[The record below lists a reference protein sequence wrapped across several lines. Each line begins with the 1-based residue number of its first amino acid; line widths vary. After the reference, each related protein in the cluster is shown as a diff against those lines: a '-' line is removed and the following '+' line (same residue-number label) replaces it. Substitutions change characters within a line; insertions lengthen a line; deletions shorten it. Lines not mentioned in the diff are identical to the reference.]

1 MARGLPEERWV
12 LSHRAPHSVRG
23 FANIQRRTTL
33 RSRQRRRLTRYASQ
47 APLVDEVTPAR
58 SAILE
63 TMVFLQQKNVK
74 TEINLEVTQSRHDD
88 PRRRALMRQGFLFL
102 LIALVFGLAI
112 ATLPHP
118 SRWLAAHLTAFL
130 TGLILVVMAL
140 AWNEFRLTDR
150 QLTLAYVTGLVA
162 AYGGLVGNVFGAIA
176 NLPGPASNPGVAPPV
191 PQAIVF
197 YAILAI
203 IVPSLF
209 VSFGLVLYGMR
220 GAATGK

>member
-1 MARGLPEERWV
+1 
-12 LSHRAPHSVRG
+12 
-23 FANIQRRTTL
+23 
-33 RSRQRRRLTRYASQ
+33 
-47 APLVDEVTPAR
+47 
-58 SAILE
+58 
-63 TMVFLQQKNVK
+63 
-74 TEINLEVTQSRHDD
+74 
-88 PRRRALMRQGFLFL
+88 MRQGFLFL
-102 LIALVFGLAI
+102 LFALVFGLAI

-150 QLTLAYVTGLVA
+150 QRTVAYATGLIA

-176 NLPGPASNPGVAPPV
+176 NLPGPASNPGVAPPM
-191 PQAIVF
+191 PQAALF

-203 IVPSLF
+203 ILPSLF

-220 GAATGK
+220 GATTGR